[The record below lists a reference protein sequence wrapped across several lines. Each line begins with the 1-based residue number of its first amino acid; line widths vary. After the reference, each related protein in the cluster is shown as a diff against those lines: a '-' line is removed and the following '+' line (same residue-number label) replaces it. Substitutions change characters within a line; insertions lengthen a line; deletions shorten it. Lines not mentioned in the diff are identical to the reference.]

1 MTRKAA
7 ILGLG
12 HSGGAWTRRF
22 HAAGWTVTGFDPEP
36 SAEGIPS
43 FQHDWRRETTI
54 SATVH
59 GADWIVI
66 CVPERLEL
74 LRKVI
79 QRAQAEAPKGAIIGV
94 ATQTFGIEEIQ
105 GCAVRPGCVIRVN
118 TGETGGFVVDLTSRT
133 DEAARTGASSVLA
146 ELAASDGIAGTTI
159 VTENQSPDAESA

>member
-12 HSGGAWTRRF
+12 QCGGAWARRF
-22 HAAGWTVTGFDPEP
+22 HAAGWAVTGFDPEP
-36 SAEGIPS
+36 LAEGVPS

-59 GADWIVI
+59 GADWVVI

-79 QRAQAEAPKGAIIGV
+79 QRAQAEAPKDAIFAV
-94 ATQTFGIEEIQ
+94 AARTFDIEEIQ
-105 GCAVRPGCVIRVN
+105 GCAVRPSCVIRVN
-118 TGETGGFVVDLTSRT
+118 TGETGGFIVDLTSKT
-133 DEAARTGASSVLA
+133 EDAARTGASSVLA
-146 ELAASDGIAGTTI
+146 ELAASDGIAGTEI
-159 VTENQSPDAESA
+159 LTENQTPDAEIA

>member
-12 HSGGAWTRRF
+12 QAGGAWARRF
-22 HAAGWTVTGFDPEP
+22 HAAGWSVTGFDPEP
-36 SAEGIPS
+36 LAEGIPN
-43 FQHDWRRETTI
+43 FAHDWKRETTI
-54 SATVH
+54 SATVR

-79 QRAQAEAPKGAIIGV
+79 QRAQAEAPKEAIIAV
-94 ATQTFGIEEIQ
+94 ATQTFDIEGLQ

-118 TGETGGFVVDLTSRT
+118 NGETGGFIVDLTSKT
-133 DEAARTGASSVLA
+133 DDAARNGASNVLA
-146 ELAASDGIAGTTI
+146 ELAASDSISGTAT
-159 VTENQSPDAESA
+159 VTEIQTPDAESA